1 MSYPVGAGVPIQDPQ
16 TGEATM
22 VSRNLPGVA
31 ACMAV
36 IAAGLWAASPAA
48 AAESGQAGYRPVQS
62 ISYQFGAKSV
72 SGYFVQQAQTCVVT
86 LMVAEKDD
94 PDRPLPPSPA
104 RVRLV
109 LNPGQIAGLDS
120 EQGRSLNF
128 TCGEGAATLL
138 VDIGD
143 TDRLVAAQGLLV
155 PKDFATKAQ

>member
-1 MSYPVGAGVPIQDPQ
+1 
-16 TGEATM
+16 M

-31 ACMAV
+31 ACVAV
-36 IAAGLWAASPAA
+36 TAAGLWAASPAA
-48 AAESGQAGYRPVQS
+48 AADSSQASYLPVQS
-62 ISYQFGAKSV
+62 ISYEFGAKSV

-94 PDRPLPPSPA
+94 PDQPLPPSPA

-120 EQGRSLNF
+120 EQGRSVNL

-138 VDIGD
+138 VDVGD
-143 TDRLVAAQGLLV
+143 TDKLVAAQGLLV
-155 PKDFATKAQ
+155 PKDFANKAQ

>member
-1 MSYPVGAGVPIQDPQ
+1 
-16 TGEATM
+16 M

-31 ACMAV
+31 ACVAA

-48 AAESGQAGYRPVQS
+48 AAESGQASYRPVQS
-62 ISYQFGAKSV
+62 ISYEFGAKSV

-86 LMVAEKDD
+86 LLVAEKDD
-94 PDRPLPPSPA
+94 PEQPLPPSPA

-120 EQGRSLNF
+120 EQGRSLNL

-138 VDIGD
+138 VDVGD
-143 TDRLVAAQGLLV
+143 TDKLVAAQGLMV
-155 PKDFATKAQ
+155 PKDFANKAQ